1 MRILNE
7 DRTSSVSAGSA
18 LSGFSADNV
27 ENDRPRK
34 PWISTAKSGETF
46 TISLDA
52 SISYPIEAFF
62 LYGIE
67 ADSCSWT
74 LKNQAESTVDFG
86 TLNMTYPLESD
97 LSGNTNNSNVYFV
110 KQVHFR
116 RAFFITFSNP
126 VTDNGSLVLTLA
138 TSVNMGAK
146 NIAGNSVASWVRD
159 ATNKG
164 RLLDS
169 SGSAINIIDHGFIGI
184 GTHVTAVLVDNPV
197 TTDTTVSQDS
207 NATSVLVINGGVTL
221 TINGGFSVIISTDPI
236 TAQITSITGD
246 RTASQSITL
255 NVDLGTASVANIL
268 NPIKI
273 GIARCG
279 KLTNIPNPR
288 RGLSF
293 GYQDFS
299 VRRRQPTGGYSS
311 EQRPLARV
319 VSGDCIMTTAEAQT
333 MQDFYR
339 AFRSKPMPM
348 LFINDMPTSF
358 GETMKGNM
366 FGYFKNAPS
375 FSMLGP
381 EHQADQF
388 QFCEVV

>member
-1 MRILNE
+1 MSLFPLIPSRLRSLRSR
-7 DRTSSVSAGSA
+7 DG
-18 LSGFSADNV
+18 
-27 ENDRPRK
+27 
-34 PWISTAKSGETF
+34 TAIQG
-46 TISLDA
+46 
-52 SISYPIEAFF
+52 
-62 LYGIE
+62 
-67 ADSCSWT
+67 
-74 LKNQAESTVDFG
+74 
-86 TLNMTYPLESD
+86 
-97 LSGNTNNSNVYFV
+97 
-110 KQVHFR
+110 
-116 RAFFITFSNP
+116 
-126 VTDNGSLVLTLA
+126 
-138 TSVNMGAK
+138 
-146 NIAGNSVASWVRD
+146 
-159 ATNKG
+159 
-164 RLLDS
+164 
-169 SGSAINIIDHGFIGI
+169 
-184 GTHVTAVLVDNPV
+184 
-197 TTDTTVSQDS
+197 
-207 NATSVLVINGGVTL
+207 
-221 TINGGFSVIISTDPI
+221 
-236 TAQITSITGD
+236 
-246 RTASQSITL
+246 ITL

-311 EQRPLARV
+311 EQRPLARE

-381 EHQADQF
+381 EHQAVQF
-388 QFCEVV
+388 QFCEIV